1 MNAEQIAKALRSC
14 ARNCDGSHSCWHSA
28 ILKDAAA
35 LIESLQ
41 ADNAELRKANSEYQD
56 AQHPL
61 FMALCDA
68 QRRADAAVADLK
80 HMDNCDICKH
90 GQTAPDGC
98 DCECDEC
105 TLPCVCRD
113 CRNED
118 KWEWRGP
125 SDGED

>member
-1 MNAEQIAKALRSC
+1 MTAINDREAKGACRKVKHCAICGGEIGNAGHIVHGDCVTELT
-14 ARNCDGSHSCWHSA
+14 
-28 ILKDAAA
+28 AA
-35 LIESLQ
+35 LAAS
-41 ADNAELRKANSEYQD
+41 
-56 AQHPL
+56 
-61 FMALCDA
+61 

-118 KWEWRGP
+118 KWQWRGP
-125 SDGED
+125 SDGEKGETK

>member
-1 MNAEQIAKALRSC
+1 MNADEVVRNTVAGLRVMSESGDWSVDRQTC
-14 ARNCDGSHSCWHSA
+14 T
-28 ILKDAAA
+28 DAAA
-35 LIESLQ
+35 LIESLTAQ
-41 ADNAELRKANSEYQD
+41 LAES
-56 AQHPL
+56 
-61 FMALCDA
+61 
-68 QRRADAAVADLK
+68 RRREKAAVADLK

-118 KWEWRGP
+118 KWQWRGP
-125 SDGED
+125 SDGEKGETK